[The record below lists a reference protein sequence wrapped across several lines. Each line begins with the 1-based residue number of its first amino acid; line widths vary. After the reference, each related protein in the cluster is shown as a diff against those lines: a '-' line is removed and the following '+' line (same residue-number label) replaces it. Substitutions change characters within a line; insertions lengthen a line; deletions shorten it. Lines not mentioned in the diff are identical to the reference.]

1 MKTVVGQWPLRIVV
15 ISTLATGAACGARD
29 SAPPERSATAEQA
42 DTVDTAAGASSQ
54 GPAASSATNA
64 SVVIGQEISVPH
76 HLTDGDEFRV
86 GLPALLAQG
95 QTLFTANWT
104 IEEGGGRPLSKGTG
118 APISDPTSPL
128 IFPRNFNK
136 LSTPDGNACSGCHN
150 APFGLP
156 GGGGDFTT
164 GVFVLGQ
171 RFDFMTFDQT
181 DLMPTRGDRDE
192 LGRPT
197 IVQTF
202 ADFRATPG
210 LVGSGFIEMLSRQM
224 TADLQA
230 IRDAIAPGHSA
241 ALSAKGVTF
250 GTLTHNADSTW
261 DVSAVE
267 GLPLLSLV
275 TTGTTPPTL
284 AIRPFHASGDVVSL
298 REFSNNAFN
307 HHHGIQSEERFGLNV
322 DADGDGFVNE
332 LTRADVTS
340 VAIFQATR
348 AVPGR
353 VIPRNRVLQRAVAVG
368 ETQFD
373 KIGCNSCHIDSL
385 PLDDGGWIFVEPNP
399 FNPLTNLQAG
409 TVPNLSVDL
418 TNPSLPSPRLAVHN
432 GVVNVA
438 AYTDLKRHDITDGTT
453 DNADPLEQTA
463 PPGSPAFFAGE
474 HKFLTKKLWG
484 AANEPPFFHH
494 GKFVTLRQAV
504 LAHAGEAAQSTA
516 AFNALSAYQ
525 QSCVIEFLKSLQVL
539 PPNTSSL
546 VIDEAGQPR
555 TWDVATVF
563 AQTAD
568 LAQN

>member
-1 MKTVVGQWPLRIVV
+1 MKTVNGQWPLPIVV
-15 ISTLATGAACGARD
+15 ISTLVVAAC
-29 SAPPERSATAEQA
+29 SAHDATTPDHAATAEQA
-42 DTVDTAAGASSQ
+42 EGIDPAATLL
-54 GPAASSATNA
+54 ASSAANA
-64 SVVIGQEISVPH
+64 SVVVGEEISVAH
-76 HLTDGDEFRV
+76 HLTDGDEFRI
-86 GLPALLAQG
+86 GIPALIAQG

-118 APISDPTSPL
+118 APVSDPTSPL

-181 DLMPTRGDRDE
+181 DLIPTRGDRDE

-197 IVQTF
+197 LEQTF

-230 IRDAIAPGHSA
+230 IRNGLAPGQTA

-250 GTLTHNADSTW
+250 GSLTRNKDSSW
-261 DVSAVE
+261 DISAVE
-267 GLPLLSLV
+267 GLPLSSLA

-284 AIRPFHASGDVVSL
+284 IIRPFHAAGAVVSL
-298 REFSNNAFN
+298 REFTNNAFN

-332 LTRADVTS
+332 VTRADVTAT
-340 VAIFQATR
+340 VLFQASR

-368 ETQFD
+368 ETLFD
-373 KIGCNSCHIDSL
+373 KIGCNSCHKDTM
-385 PLDDGGWIFVEPNP
+385 PLDDNGWVFVEPNP
-399 FNPLTNLQAG
+399 FNPPTNLQSG
-409 TVPNLSVDL
+409 TVPNVTVDL
-418 TNPSLPSPRLAVHN
+418 TSPSLPSPRLQVHGN
-432 GVVNVA
+432 VVNVP
-438 AYTDLKRHDITDGTT
+438 AYTDLKLHDITDGTE
-453 DNADPLEQTA
+453 DNADALDQTA
-463 PPGSPAFFAGE
+463 PPGSAAFFAGG
-474 HKFLTKKLWG
+474 KRFLTKKLWG

-504 LAHAGEAAQSTA
+504 LAHAGEAAKVMA

-525 QSCVIEFLKSLQVL
+525 QSAIIEFLKSLQVL
-539 PPNTSSL
+539 PQNAPSL
-546 VIDEAGQPR
+546 VIDDAGQPR
-555 TWDVATVF
+555 TWDVGTVL

-568 LAQN
+568 IAQN